1 MQYEPFSSLKRVNI
15 GMSHNWYHHI
25 HSTVHTFFSERLCND
40 VAGRERKKTVII
52 VICAMLSEPDLALP
66 LIITRSLDK
75 DHAKLDRRQL
85 SDCDFVRKEE

>member
-1 MQYEPFSSLKRVNI
+1 
-15 GMSHNWYHHI
+15 
-25 HSTVHTFFSERLCND
+25 
-40 VAGRERKKTVII
+40 
-52 VICAMLSEPDLALP
+52 MLSEPDLALP